1 MDLVLLLSLLLLCL
15 ISQSHRSYASSSFG
29 FDIHHRY
36 SEPVKG
42 IFGIDNLPDKGTREY
57 YVAMAHRDRVFH
69 ARRLA
74 DGGDIDQKLLTFSP
88 DNTTYQISS
97 FGYLYFA
104 NVSVGTPS
112 SWFLV
117 ALDTG
122 SDLFWLPC
130 NCTKC
135 VHGGLQTSSGQKI
148 EFNIYDNK
156 RSSTSKNVA
165 CNSSLCD
172 QPALCSSSGGTCPY
186 QIQYLSENTS
196 TSGFLVEDVL
206 HLITDHGDQTKQTNP
221 LVTLGCG
228 QVQTG
233 AFLTGAAPDGL
244 FGLGMSD
251 ISVPSVL
258 AKQGLI
264 SNAFSMCFGDDGY
277 GRITFGDNNNNS
289 LDQGKTPFNI
299 WPSHSTY
306 NITVTQIIVG
316 GNVTDLEF
324 NAIFDTGT
332 SFTYLNNPAFKQ
344 ITQSFDSNIKLQRHS
359 ASESDDLPF
368 EYCYNISPNQ
378 TTVQVPTVNL
388 TMKGGDNYFV
398 TEPIMMVSYGDSNNN
413 VLCLAVLKSNNLNI
427 IGQNFMTGYRII
439 FDRENMTLGW
449 RESNCYDEL
458 SSLPVN
464 RSYAPA
470 VSPAMAVNPQRTS
483 NQSNG
488 PEVTPSS
495 HSLKIKPAFAF
506 TVAIFLLLAIF

>member
-1 MDLVLLLSLLLLCL
+1 MALVLLALLLSL
-15 ISQSHRSYASSSFG
+15 ISQSLRCYGLSSFG

-74 DGGDIDQKLLTFSP
+74 DGGAIDQKLLTFYP
-88 DNTTYQISS
+88 DNSTYQISS
-97 FGYLYFA
+97 FGYLHFA
-104 NVSVGTPS
+104 NVSVGTPA

-135 VHGGLQTSSGQKI
+135 VHGGLQKSSQKI

-165 CNSSLCD
+165 CNSSLCE

-186 QIQYLSENTS
+186 QVQYLSENTS

-206 HLITDHGDQTKQTNP
+206 HLITDHGDQTKQANP
-221 LVTLGCG
+221 LVTFGCG

-233 AFLTGAAPDGL
+233 AFLTGAAPNGL

-251 ISVPSVL
+251 VSVPSVL
-258 AKQGLI
+258 AKQGLT
-264 SNAFSMCFGDDGY
+264 SNSFSMCFGDDGY
-277 GRITFGDNNNNS
+277 GRITFGDNNNS
-289 LDQGKTPFNI
+289 PDQGKTPFNI
-299 WPSHSTY
+299 RPLHSTY

-316 GNVTDLEF
+316 GNVADLEL

-332 SFTYLNNPAFKQ
+332 SFTYLNNLAYKQ
-344 ITQSFDSNIKLQRHS
+344 ITQTFDSNIKLQRHS
-359 ASESDDLPF
+359 ASVTDDLPF

-378 TTVQVPTVNL
+378 TTVQVPTINL

-398 TEPIMMVSYGDSNNN
+398 MNPIMMVSYGVQDNNN
-413 VLCLAVLKSNNLNI
+413 VICLAVLKSNNLNI
-427 IGQNFMTGYRII
+427 IGQNFMTGYRIV

-449 RESNCYDEL
+449 RESNCYDEV

-470 VSPAMAVNPQRTS
+470 VSPATAVNPEKTS

-488 PEVTPSS
+488 PEIIPSS

-506 TVAIFLLLAIF
+506 TVSIFLVLAIF